1 MNQSF
6 SWKRTPEYKLLSW
19 LTHEVAQRT
28 PPLLSPTRL
37 PSRSAPPRTVRPP
50 SHAIMGRCQ
59 VAQRSRRVTKATLRY
74 EQLCGQPIVSSP
86 RNAHPRVRGLFGP
99 RRESWSLHP
108 GPVCFC
114 APESRQDYKR
124 HLPLSIPRPTRC
136 TGSAQAR
143 RPQPPLPSPRN
154 GSSCI
159 CHHPSR
165 HARSPRVPSPPV
177 GGDLVSGPLLGLC
190 VIIPP
195 RPEPK
200 VVTSAHFYQ
209 QAS

>member
-1 MNQSF
+1 
-6 SWKRTPEYKLLSW
+6 
-19 LTHEVAQRT
+19 
-28 PPLLSPTRL
+28 
-37 PSRSAPPRTVRPP
+37 
-50 SHAIMGRCQ
+50 MGRGQ

-86 RNAHPRVRGLFGP
+86 PKAHPKVSKGRDAR
-99 RRESWSLHP
+99 P
-108 GPVCFC
+108 GPSTPGQSAFVPQK
-114 APESRQDYKR
+114 AGQDYKR

-143 RPQPPLPSPRN
+143 RPPPPLPSPRR

-190 VIIPP
+190 LIRPP
-195 RPEPK
+195 RDRDFSTFLPAGRLRWRGP
-200 VVTSAHFYQ
+200 TSA
-209 QAS
+209 ARSAARPPSSWGELGAVDKVSSLS